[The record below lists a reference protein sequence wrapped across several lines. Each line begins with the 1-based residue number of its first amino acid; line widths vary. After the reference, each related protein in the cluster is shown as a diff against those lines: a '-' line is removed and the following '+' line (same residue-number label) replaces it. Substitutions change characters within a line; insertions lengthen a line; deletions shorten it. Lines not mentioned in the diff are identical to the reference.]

1 MSKYYEKTKSKY
13 ARDIDHLVTFN
24 KNGLWIKEN
33 IKNNETRIITAE
45 KIDDLN
51 LINVTIFHLDKNY
64 KLNEKIISK
73 TTNIKNFKWILKEV
87 KILELKD
94 GFLNSKNIEQY
105 SIQSIYDHEKIT
117 TLFKNFDTLPFLDI
131 LINYKQLLDSGYN
144 KKLLDENLNS
154 WLSYPFFC
162 L

>member
-1 MSKYYEKTKSKY
+1 M
-13 ARDIDHLVTFN
+13 D
-24 KNGLWIKEN
+24 
-33 IKNNETRIITAE
+33 
-45 KIDDLN
+45 
-51 LINVTIFHLDKNY
+51 
-64 KLNEKIISK
+64 
-73 TTNIKNFKWILKEV
+73 FKRG

-144 KKLLDENLNS
+144 KK
-154 WLSYPFFC
+154 FF
-162 L
+162 

>member
-1 MSKYYEKTKSKY
+1 MSKYYEKTKSNY

-64 KLNEKIISK
+64 KLNEKKLYQK
-73 TTNIKNFKWILKEV
+73 TTNIKNLN
-87 KILELKD
+87 
-94 GFLNSKNIEQY
+94 GF
-105 SIQSIYDHEKIT
+105 
-117 TLFKNFDTLPFLDI
+117 
-131 LINYKQLLDSGYN
+131 
-144 KKLLDENLNS
+144 
-154 WLSYPFFC
+154 
-162 L
+162 